1 MNLETIIS
9 VPVKIDK
16 ITFITDLYVSKV
28 DHISMIIGCDLL
40 KKLSANLNFE
50 NEICVMKQP
59 TVKTRNNEFLGTIMN
74 NIENK
79 PATIKLNPRVEQIHL
94 ADSDPSE
101 EQKEQLIRI
110 MNKYEMCFANN
121 LMELG
126 RTSVLE
132 YDIETVPDIK
142 PIRMKP
148 YSYPYKHK

>member
-1 MNLETIIS
+1 
-9 VPVKIDK
+9 
-16 ITFITDLYVSKV
+16 
-28 DHISMIIGCDLL
+28 
-40 KKLSANLNFE
+40 
-50 NEICVMKQP
+50 MKQP
-59 TVKTRNNEFLGTIMN
+59 TVKTRNNEFLGIIMN

-79 PATIKLNPRVEQIHL
+79 PTTIKLNPRVEQIHL
-94 ADSDPSE
+94 ADSDTSE
-101 EQKEQLIRI
+101 DQKEQLIRI

-148 YSYPYKHK
+148 FSCPYKYKEIIYQEIEKLKEADLIRPAKMSQWGFPTVLVNKPH